1 MEHVCKFELMALI
14 DKAVV
19 PLIKPD
25 ISNILEQ
32 QFGSNWFDVFARPI
46 MMKYSDYHKLY
57 ISDDNPLDSFDL
69 TALWF
74 LMFPYEY
81 VDGELY
87 EPDGAGR
94 YYQKYKGLSDEEM
107 ENLKDIRPLR
117 NSLVHAS
124 ARLRFVSPEHRKMFK
139 TEETV
144 VDSNGQKKVIRNL
157 VFVGGTEMEGQRILH
172 EDVFDFLSKTLLR
185 LDPGIYNLINDARQR
200 IMKEVMNPAR
210 YEQVSQAS
218 AADIAKQKRFAT
230 YLDIITSM
238 RERYKFMKG
247 YEWSTAP
254 IGKPLDKFPWGDLF
268 TADPNRWN
276 LQYPSVVLQDTA
288 NRDIATAIQAKK
300 DGDYDRAFYYFN
312 HARSC
317 GEMNANAYLAELYI
331 ERDDFDTAWE
341 HINEGV
347 RWKCPNACSL
357 KGKMYHDGLG
367 VDKDLRKAFEVIQ
380 AIYDETGNCST
391 EYYQW
396 KYELQME
403 EALQLKEEGDRLLA
417 QGNDEEAFKAYESS
431 YAHGNKDIAF
441 TLGLMCMNGRGTR
454 ENVLAAADYFKAAA
468 HRGNTGAERI
478 LRTWYHDG
486 IAVIR
491 NLELAVIYAKKV
503 YSKNPDKLDD
513 RDIYIGY
520 MMELTSQEITAKQ
533 QTGAGRQI
541 DGPYIAYRLRRMT
554 DVPKDVVIDWLKRE
568 ATYGNISA
576 MLDLSDLY
584 EYGIAGQINKDA
596 ALEWLRKASE
606 RKPDDAFLSR
616 LYKDRKRILAQL
628 M

>member
-19 PLIKPD
+19 PLIKRD

-107 ENLKDIRPLR
+107 ENLKDIRSLR

-124 ARLRFVSPEHRKMFK
+124 ARIRFVSPEHRKMFK

-157 VFVGGTEMEGQRILH
+157 VFLGGSEMDGQRILH
-172 EDVFDFLSKTLLR
+172 EDVLDFLSRTLLR
-185 LDPGIYNLINDARQR
+185 LDPGIYDLINDARKTV
-200 IMKEVMNPAR
+200 MKEVMNPVR
-210 YEQVSQAS
+210 YEQASQAS
-218 AADIAKQKRFAT
+218 ATDITKQKRFAT

-254 IGKPLDKFPWGDLF
+254 IGKPLNELPWGKLMMD
-268 TADPNRWN
+268 DPNQWN
-276 LQYPSVVLQDTA
+276 LERPSALLANTA
-288 NRDIATAIQAKK
+288 KKDIATAIQAKK
-300 DGDYDRAFYYFN
+300 NGDYDRAFYYFN
-312 HARSC
+312 HALSC
-317 GEMNANAYLAELYI
+317 GEKNANGYLAELYI
-331 ERDDFDTAWE
+331 EKNDIDEAWNYV
-341 HINEGV
+341 HEGV
-347 RWKCPNACSL
+347 RWKCPNAYFL
-357 KGKMYHDGLG
+357 KGRMYHDGIG
-367 VDKDLRKAFEVIQ
+367 TDRDLTQAVKVIQ
-380 AIYDETGNCST
+380 EIYELTGDYST

-396 KYELQME
+396 KYDLEME
-403 EALQLKEEGDRLLA
+403 EAFKLKDQGDQFSA
-417 QGNDEEAFKAYESS
+417 VGNDEEAFNAYVES
-431 YAHGNKDIAF
+431 YNCGNKDIAL

-454 ENVLAAADYFKAAA
+454 ENVLAAADYFKVAARYDNDRA
-468 HRGNTGAERI
+468 LRI

-486 IAVIR
+486 IAVIK
-491 NLELAVIYAKKV
+491 NLRLAVLYARKL
-503 YSKNPDKLDD
+503 YMLNPHQSVD

-520 MMELTSQEITAKQ
+520 MMELASEEISESQ
-533 QTGAGRQI
+533 QTGAGGLI
-541 DGPYIAYRLRRMT
+541 AVPYIAYRIKKL
-554 DVPKDVVIDWLKRE
+554 KDIPSNIVVDWLKTQAE
-568 ATYGNISA
+568 QGSVSA
-576 MLDLSDLY
+576 MLDLSDMY
-584 EYGIAGQINKDA
+584 EYGILTQINKDT
-596 ALEWLRKASE
+596 ALYWLKKASE
-606 RKPDDAFLSR
+606 NRPEDL
-616 LYKDRKRILAQL
+616 QL
-628 M
+628 VHLCKERMMTRSQYM